1 MSVSRRRILKLTAA
15 AGATA
20 VIGGTAFRIVRS
32 APSSPSVAHFHA
44 GLPIPPVLVPTR
56 TDASG
61 DYFEIVQREG
71 STTILPGLVSTVWGY
86 NATFPGP
93 TIKARRGRPTV
104 VRHVNEL
111 RVPTVVHLHGGR
123 NPSNSDGFPTDFVLP
138 ARLPADAIPLCS
150 ISGQRAASTSVIG
163 ARTYVYPND
172 QRAATLW
179 YHDHAMGWTGRNV
192 YMGLAGFYLIEDEEE
207 RALPLPR
214 GRYDIPLMICARRFD
229 AVGSIVYDTRGH
241 IGSAGDVIL
250 VNGVPWPR
258 CEVERRKYRF
268 RILNASNAETLEL
281 ALSSGRPL
289 VQIATDGGLLTSP
302 VAISSIPLAM
312 AERVEVIID
321 FSEYPSGS
329 QIVLRNREAIG
340 PLGELIRFDVAGPAV
355 ADASLVPD
363 RLSAI
368 EPLRVEA
375 AARTREFFLGGH
387 LEFNL
392 PPVFWAINGRRF
404 DQDRIDAAPC
414 FGDVEIWRFVNRR
427 TPFPGHVHPPHMHLV
442 NYQVLERN
450 SRPPGLHET
459 GWKDTI
465 RLAEGDDV
473 RVITRFDSYRGRYL
487 LHCHN
492 LEHEDHDMMARFD
505 VV

>member
-1 MSVSRRRILKLTAA
+1 LKLTAA

-20 VIGGTAFRIVRS
+20 VIGATVSRIMRP
-32 APSSPSVAHFHA
+32 AASSPSITHFQA
-44 GLPIPPVLVPTR
+44 ELPIPPVLAPTR
-56 TDASG
+56 TDAST
-61 DYFEIVQREG
+61 DYFEIVQGEG
-71 STTILPGLVSTVWGY
+71 EVTILPGRKSTVWGY
-86 NATFPGP
+86 NGTFPGP
-93 TIKARRGRPTV
+93 TIMARRGRSTV
-104 VRHVNEL
+104 VRHVNNL
-111 RVPTVVHLHGGR
+111 KVPTVVHLHGAR
-123 NPSNSDGFPTDFVLP
+123 TPSDSDGFPTDFILP
-138 ARLPADAIPLCS
+138 AQLSPDAIPLCTS
-150 ISGQRAASTSVIG
+150 ASGQRVAATGVPG
-163 ARTYVYPND
+163 VRTYVYPND

-179 YHDHAMGWTGRNV
+179 YHDHAMDWTGRNV
-192 YMGLAGFYLIEDEEE
+192 YMGLAGFYLIEDDEE

-214 GRYDIPLMICARRFD
+214 GRHDIPLMICVRQFD
-229 AVGSIVYDTRGH
+229 AVGSIVYDARGH
-241 IGSAGDVIL
+241 IGSVGDVIL

-281 ALSSGRPL
+281 ALSSGHPL
-289 VQIATDGGLLTSP
+289 VQIATDGGLLPAP
-302 VAISSIPLAM
+302 VSIPSIPLAM
-312 AERVEVIID
+312 AERVEVVVD
-321 FSEYPSGS
+321 FAEYAPGS
-329 QIVLRNREAIG
+329 QIVLRNLESTG
-340 PLGELIRFDVAGPAV
+340 PLRELMRFDVAGPAI
-355 ADASLVPD
+355 ADGSFVPE

-368 EPLRVEA
+368 APLRIES

-404 DQDRIDAAPC
+404 DPGRIDAAPR
-414 FGDVEIWRFVNRR
+414 FGNVEIWRFVNHR

-450 SRPPGLHET
+450 GGPPGLHET

-473 RVITRFDSYRGRYL
+473 RVIARFDGYRGRYL